1 MAGAIENNADAELQ
15 SFSIERRRTE
25 ESSPSRI
32 TCG

>member
-1 MAGAIENNADAELQ
+1 MADTIENKAVAELH

-32 TCG
+32 TCV